1 MNQKGFLIPNL
12 NLYLGIAAA
21 VVILGGAAAIKFKF
35 DTLQRDNAE
44 LTQKV
49 TVLSAENATLTETN
63 KQNAAVIEQM
73 KVDKAKIDK
82 ALSDLRIQKS
92 RDSAELSGLRHTIQ
106 NLIKVDPA
114 ANGPV
119 SPVLKQTINK
129 LQESRKPAPKG
140 EKTN

>member
-35 DTLQRDNAE
+35 DALQRDNAE

-92 RDSAELSGLRHTIQ
+92 RDNAELSGLRHTIQ
-106 NLIKVDPA
+106 DLIKVDPA
-114 ANGPV
+114 SNGPV
-119 SPVLKQTINK
+119 SPVLKQTINM

-140 EKTN
+140 EKTK

>member
-21 VVILGGAAAIKFKF
+21 VVILGGAAVIKFKF
-35 DTLQRDNAE
+35 DALQRDKAE

-49 TVLSAENATLTETN
+49 TVLSAENAALTETN

-92 RDSAELSGLRHTIQ
+92 RDNAELSGLRHTIQ
-106 NLIKVDPA
+106 DLIKVDPA
-114 ANGPV
+114 SNGPV
-119 SPVLKQTINK
+119 SPVLKQTINM

-140 EKTN
+140 EKTK

>member
-21 VVILGGAAAIKFKF
+21 VVILGGAAVVKFKF
-35 DTLQRDNAE
+35 DALQRDKAE

-49 TVLSAENATLTETN
+49 TVLSAENATLTEAN

-73 KVDKAKIDK
+73 KADKAKIDK

-92 RDSAELSGLRHTIQ
+92 RDNAELSGLRHTIQ
-106 NLIKVDPA
+106 DLIKVDPA
-114 ANGPV
+114 TNGPV

-140 EKTN
+140 EKTK